1 MLGLKRNTLLVNVV
15 IVIVILGLSSQLSL
29 AQFIPC
35 RIVNL
40 KLTLPD
46 VVQAG
51 QPFQITTTLTISC
64 DPSVLPVVRVDLV
77 DASTSKILTTTSM
90 PYYPSSS
97 SFIVPVVSQT
107 TARSSSGSWGL
118 QVQAY
123 VINGV
128 NDATA
133 ASSSQLFQ
141 LNVTPYTSPVTIIQ
155 TNSTTTQ
162 VLNISSAA
170 SYSSQSTSTNTQEN
184 QTQLLQTSQTTFST
198 STTPDFTSQ
207 LLPAAALVLV
217 ALVIF
222 ALLFYGAS
230 ELRVARMVNSAR
242 NAELNWTK
250 TRDFVQ
256 TAAHTE
262 PSRNSLLLHDVA
274 FRLLHH
280 SRVTESSSDG
290 IFHLEKYFREDL
302 MSVQMPL
309 KSDGLT

>member
-1 MLGLKRNTLLVNVV
+1 MLGLKRKTLLVNFL
-15 IVIVILGLSSQLSL
+15 IVIVSIGLNSQLSL

-46 VVQAG
+46 VVQAS
-51 QPFQITTTLTISC
+51 QPFQVTTTLTISC

-97 SFIVPVVSQT
+97 SFIVPLVSQT
-107 TARSSSGSWGL
+107 AARSSPGSWGL

-123 VINGV
+123 VINAV
-128 NDATA
+128 NGATT

-141 LNVTPYTSPVTIIQ
+141 LQVTPYTPPVTIIQ

-162 VLNISSAA
+162 ASNISSAA
-170 SYSSQSTSTNTQEN
+170 SYSSQSTSTSTQVN
-184 QTQLLQTSQTTFST
+184 QTQALQTSQITFST

-217 ALVIF
+217 ALAIF
-222 ALLFYGAS
+222 ALLFYGGRKRAKSS
-230 ELRVARMVNSAR
+230 EGGQICGKCGVKLDENQNFCTNCGAHR
-242 NAELNWTK
+242 TK
-250 TRDFVQ
+250 
-256 TAAHTE
+256 
-262 PSRNSLLLHDVA
+262 
-274 FRLLHH
+274 
-280 SRVTESSSDG
+280 
-290 IFHLEKYFREDL
+290 
-302 MSVQMPL
+302 
-309 KSDGLT
+309 

>member
-1 MLGLKRNTLLVNVV
+1 MLGLKRKTLLVNL
-15 IVIVILGLSSQLSL
+15 IIAITILGLSSQLSL

-46 VVQAG
+46 LVQAG

-77 DASTSKILTTTSM
+77 DATSTKILTTSST

-107 TARSSSGSWGL
+107 TARNSPGSWGL

-128 NDATA
+128 NGATA

-141 LNVTPYTSPVTIIQ
+141 LNVTPYTPPAITIQ

-162 VLNISSAA
+162 MPNISSVA
-170 SYSSQSTSTNTQEN
+170 SYSPQLTSVSTQGN
-184 QTQLLQTSQTTFST
+184 QTQVLQTSQNTFST
-198 STTPDFTSQ
+198 PTTPDYASQ
-207 LLPAAALVLV
+207 LFPAAALVLV
-217 ALVIF
+217 AFAVF
-222 ALLFYGAS
+222 ALLFYAGRKRA
-230 ELRVARMVNSAR
+230 RVV
-242 NAELNWTK
+242 
-250 TRDFVQ
+250 
-256 TAAHTE
+256 
-262 PSRNSLLLHDVA
+262 
-274 FRLLHH
+274 
-280 SRVTESSSDG
+280 
-290 IFHLEKYFREDL
+290 
-302 MSVQMPL
+302 
-309 KSDGLT
+309 